1 MSPGWAPR
9 WAGTVDDEFLIT
21 QYGSTNKKK
30 RSREQVDSDS
40 DNGQSTSSFPR
51 FLIIESSKPD
61 QPLTKLSPF
70 VIEKVLVS
78 LAGSPKSV
86 KKLNSGS
93 LLVEVEKA
101 KHAQNLL
108 KLTRF
113 FEIPSKC
120 YPHTSLNTSK
130 GIIRCPDLAGV
141 TEEEIVANLASQN
154 VTAARRITVF
164 RDNVKRSTNTIVLT
178 FNTSILPKWL
188 KVGYL
193 KVLVDMYIPNPLQ
206 CYACFKY
213 GHHERS
219 CKLYGGDEL
228 CRRCGI
234 TGVTHDES
242 RCTNEIKCV
251 NCGEAHPSTSRSCKI
266 WKKEKEVVTIKYKE
280 GLSFPEAR
288 KIVEAR
294 YKLSFSTVLKTSKAS
309 SIKLKDAQTQT
320 NEATVQTVTPQKP
333 NESNVKTLQK
343 QVANKKPEKPLPKSP
358 KKTQNKVLS
367 DRLPK
372 GSDDQIQQHNRFQSL
387 DEDMEA
393 DTDHAEQNANKQG
406 RIIKINN
413 R

>member
-1 MSPGWAPR
+1 MDQQ
-9 WAGTVDDEFLIT
+9 T
-21 QYGSTNKKK
+21 KK

-51 FLIIESSKPD
+51 FLIIESSKLD

-242 RCTNEIKCV
+242 RCTNEVKCV

-309 SIKLKDAQTQT
+309 SIELKDAQTQT

-393 DTDHAEQNANKQG
+393 NTDHAEQNANKQG

>member
-21 QYGSTNKKK
+21 QYGSTNKK

-70 VIEKVLVS
+70 VIEKILVS

-164 RDNVKRSTNTIVLT
+164 RDNVKWSTNTIVLT

-213 GHHERS
+213 RHHERS

-294 YKLSFSTVLKTSKAS
+294 YNLTFSTVLKTSKAS
-309 SIKLKDAQTQT
+309 SIELKDAQTQT
-320 NEATVQTVTPQKP
+320 NDAKVQTVTPQKP

-372 GSDDQIQQHNRFQSL
+372 GSDDQIQQHNRSKVLMKIWKRIQT
-387 DEDMEA
+387 M
-393 DTDHAEQNANKQG
+393 QNKTQISKVASSK
-406 RIIKINN
+406 
-413 R
+413 

>member
-1 MSPGWAPR
+1 MSLGWAPR

-21 QYGSTNKKK
+21 QYGSTNKK

-78 LAGSPKSV
+78 LAGSAKSV

-130 GIIRCPDLAGV
+130 GKIRCPDLAGV

-309 SIKLKDAQTQT
+309 SIELKDAQTQT

>member
-1 MSPGWAPR
+1 MDQQ
-9 WAGTVDDEFLIT
+9 T
-21 QYGSTNKKK
+21 KK

-242 RCTNEIKCV
+242 RCINEVKCV

-309 SIKLKDAQTQT
+309 SIELKDAQTQT

-393 DTDHAEQNANKQG
+393 HTDHAEQNANKQG

>member
-21 QYGSTNKKK
+21 QYGSPNKKKKK

-51 FLIIESSKPD
+51 LLIVEESSKPD
-61 QPLTKLSPF
+61 QPLMKLSPF

-93 LLVEVEKA
+93 PSVEVEKA

-113 FEIPSKC
+113 FETPSKC

-130 GIIRCPDLAGV
+130 GIFRCPDLAGV

-164 RDNVKRSTNTIVLT
+164 RDNKRNTNTIVLT
-178 FNTSILPKWL
+178 FNTSILPKCL

-228 CRRCGI
+228 FKRCGI
-234 TGVTHDES
+234 TCITHDES

-251 NCGEAHPSTSRSCKI
+251 NEAHPSTSRSCKI

-280 GLSFPEAR
+280 GLSFPEPR

-294 YKLSFSTVLKTSKAS
+294 YNLSFSTVLKTSKAS
-309 SIKLKDAQTQT
+309 SIELKDAQTQT
-320 NEATVQTVTPQKP
+320 NDASVQTVTPQKP
-333 NESNVKTLQK
+333 IESNIKTLQK

-372 GSDDQIQQHNRFQSL
+372 GPDNQIQQHNRFQSL

-393 DTDHAEQNANKQG
+393 DIDHAEQNASSK
-406 RIIKINN
+406 
-413 R
+413 

>member
-1 MSPGWAPR
+1 MDQQ
-9 WAGTVDDEFLIT
+9 T
-21 QYGSTNKKK
+21 KK

-78 LAGSPKSV
+78 LAGSSKSV

-130 GIIRCPDLAGV
+130 GKIRCPDLAGV

-188 KVGYL
+188 KVRYL

-228 CRRCGI
+228 CRCCGI

-242 RCTNEIKCV
+242 RCTNEIKCI

-294 YKLSFSTVLKTSKAS
+294 YNLSFSTVLKTSKAS
-309 SIKLKDAQTQT
+309 SIELKDAQTQT
-320 NEATVQTVTPQKP
+320 NDATVQTVTPQKP

-343 QVANKKPEKPLPKSP
+343 QVANKKPEEPLPKSP
-358 KKTQNKVLS
+358 KKTQNKVLL
-367 DRLPK
+367 DHLPK

>member
-1 MSPGWAPR
+1 MDQQ
-9 WAGTVDDEFLIT
+9 T
-21 QYGSTNKKK
+21 KK

-294 YKLSFSTVLKTSKAS
+294 YNFSFSTVLKTSKAS
-309 SIKLKDAQTQT
+309 SIELKDAQTQT

-358 KKTQNKVLS
+358 KKLKIRSSQTAFQRGLMTKYNSIIVSKVLMKIWKRIQTMQNKT
-367 DRLPK
+367 
-372 GSDDQIQQHNRFQSL
+372 QISKV
-387 DEDMEA
+387 A
-393 DTDHAEQNANKQG
+393 SSK
-406 RIIKINN
+406 
-413 R
+413 

>member
-1 MSPGWAPR
+1 MDQQ
-9 WAGTVDDEFLIT
+9 T
-21 QYGSTNKKK
+21 KK

-309 SIKLKDAQTQT
+309 SIELKDAQTQT

-393 DTDHAEQNANKQG
+393 DTDHAEQNTNKQG

>member
-1 MSPGWAPR
+1 M
-9 WAGTVDDEFLIT
+9 
-21 QYGSTNKKK
+21 
-30 RSREQVDSDS
+30 
-40 DNGQSTSSFPR
+40 
-51 FLIIESSKPD
+51 
-61 QPLTKLSPF
+61 
-70 VIEKVLVS
+70 IEKVLVS

-309 SIKLKDAQTQT
+309 SIELKDAQTQT